1 MTLQP
6 HFVLVFIYIIHH
18 KPVYLFV
25 STSELEQQQGTEGV
39 FFVLVLS
46 IYHRAFD
53 PAQQLF
59 VKLNG
64 TEQRP
69 VSFTLVNGQILDCEK
84 ERNIL
89 LIWTVKH
96 LRITAGQDTST
107 C

>member
-1 MTLQP
+1 MTLQL

-18 KPVYLFV
+18 KSVYLFI
-25 STSELEQQQGTEGV
+25 STSELEQEQGTEGV
-39 FFVLVLS
+39 FVLILS
-46 IYHRAFD
+46 ICHRACD

-59 VKLNG
+59 VELNG

-69 VSFTLVNGQILDCEK
+69 ISFTLVNGQILDCEK

-89 LIWTVKH
+89 LIWAVKH
-96 LRITAGQDTST
+96 LRITIGQDTST